1 MHSVIGGSI
10 AHVEETSLGRE
21 VAMELFL
28 DSSDAREIEEVRSW
42 GLLSGVTTN
51 PTLLSK
57 AGPDMQSTLREVVE
71 ASPGPVLVQVIGWH
85 QPEPLIAQARW
96 LHQFSGQIIVKLPM
110 SIAGIQ
116 ALLQLKR
123 ETPELQLAVTAVASI
138 SQAYLCGKAGADIVA
153 IFNGPLDQDS
163 DTPVESVAPVRKIY
177 NNYGFRTKILSCG
190 RFPRIFGQ
198 FAEAGTDICTM
209 RIEYMKLLYEHSF
222 TDKRM
227 SGFMKDW
234 SATFGDKTW
243 PEQ

>member
-1 MHSVIGGSI
+1 
-10 AHVEETSLGRE
+10 
-21 VAMELFL
+21 MELFL
-28 DSSDAREIEEVRSW
+28 DSSDPREIEEVRSW

-51 PTLLSK
+51 PSLIPK
-57 AGPDMQSTLREVVE
+57 AGPDMEKSLRDIVD

-85 QPEPLIAQARW
+85 EPEPLVAQAKW
-96 LHQFSGQIIVKLPM
+96 LHAFSDQLIVKLPM

-116 ALLQLKR
+116 ALQQLR
-123 ETPELQLAVTAVASI
+123 RDLPELRLAITAVASL

-163 DTPVESVAPVRKIY
+163 DTPVELVAPVRKIY
-177 NNYGFRTKILSCG
+177 DNYGFTTKILSCG

-209 RIEYMKLLYEHSF
+209 RIEYLRLLYEHSF

-227 SGFMKDW
+227 NGFMEDW
-234 SATFGDKTW
+234 RTTFGEMTW
-243 PEQ
+243 PGM

>member
-1 MHSVIGGSI
+1 
-10 AHVEETSLGRE
+10 
-21 VAMELFL
+21 MELFL
-28 DSSDAREIEEVRSW
+28 DSSDPREIEEVRSW

-51 PTLLSK
+51 PSLIPK
-57 AGPDMQSTLREVVE
+57 AGPDMEKTLRDIVD

-85 QPEPLIAQARW
+85 EPEPLIAQAKW
-96 LHQFSGQIIVKLPM
+96 LHAFSDQIIVKLPM

-116 ALLQLKR
+116 ALQQLKQ
-123 ETPELQLAVTAVASI
+123 ELPELRLAITAVASL

-163 DTPVESVAPVRKIY
+163 DTPVELVAPVRKIY
-177 NNYGFRTKILSCG
+177 NNYGFTTKILSCG

-209 RIEYMKLLYEHSF
+209 RLEYICLLYEHSF

-227 SGFMKDW
+227 NGFMEDW
-234 SATFGDKTW
+234 KTTFGDNTW
-243 PEQ
+243 PKK